1 MSRVQFI
8 EVEGGRVLEIVY
20 AGLRTLAELER
31 VAEEASAVMRGE
43 PPGSV
48 LALADLTGVR
58 YTLRAARILSEHA
71 AANAPRIRAR
81 ALVGLHPV
89 ARAVLGEVARL
100 TDRPIKAFDSREE
113 ALRWLRSFEESN
125 PPER

>member
-20 AGLRTLAELER
+20 AGLRTQSELER
-31 VAEEASAVMRGE
+31 VAEEASAAMRAE

-48 LALADLTGVR
+48 LALVDLTGVR
-58 YTLRAARILSEHA
+58 YSLRAARVLSEQA
-71 AANAPRIRAR
+71 VANAPRIRAR

-89 ARAVLGEVARL
+89 ARAALGEVARL
-100 TDRPIKAFDSREE
+100 TDRPMKAFDTREE
-113 ALRWLRSFEESN
+113 ALRWLVEFEESH